1 MRPVTEQVVDFQLQ
15 VSDSVPL
22 SVRKESAHQCGRCDR
37 PNLGVRGRRVVS
49 RTRRM
54 VQEEVSIRLSPRRE
68 RRETVSKS
76 GAGTPEGSKTRVICR
91 FFVCLFDFFFL
102 HHKHSLS

>member
-37 PNLGVRGRRVVS
+37 SNLGVQGGVS
-49 RTRRM
+49 DT
-54 VQEEVSIRLSPRRE
+54 ED
-68 RRETVSKS
+68 
-76 GAGTPEGSKTRVICR
+76 GAGGSKYTAVSSEGETR
-91 FFVCLFDFFFL
+91 D
-102 HHKHSLS
+102 SLRVRSWDA